1 MEIRLL
7 MKNLSL
13 LLACLFVVSCAS
25 TYYGALE
32 QFGIEKRD
40 ILVDRVDEAR
50 DAQEEAK
57 EQFTSALEQYRSV
70 INVDAGDLEKTYDRL
85 KSEYERSVKRANEVK
100 QRVKSVESVSED
112 LFDEWDREIDTYS
125 DPNLAKKSQR
135 MMNDTRTEYT
145 KMIKAMQRAE
155 QSMGP
160 VLVLF
165 NDQVLF
171 LRHNLNARAI
181 GALQNELT
189 NIELATTE
197 LIREME
203 QSIKEANRFIDNM
216 K

>member
-1 MEIRLL
+1 LRNMLL
-7 MKNLSL
+7 I
-13 LLACLFVVSCAS
+13 LATMFLISCSS

-40 ILVDRVDEAR
+40 ILIDRVDEAR

-57 EQFTSALEQYRSV
+57 EQFASALDQYRSV
-70 INVDAGDLEKTYDRL
+70 INVEAGDLEKTYDRL
-85 KSEYERSVKRANEVK
+85 KSEYDRSVRRADEVK

-112 LFDEWDREIDTYS
+112 LFEEWDEEIDTYS
-125 DPNLAKKSQR
+125 DRNLARKSRQLLT
-135 MMNDTRTEYT
+135 DTRKDYS

-155 QSMGP
+155 QSMDP

-181 GALQNELT
+181 GSLQNELT

-203 QSIKEANRFIDNM
+203 QSIDEANRFIDSM